1 MTTAAQMARLSEYS
15 HGGFSLNPA
24 SLIEAHMERSADES
38 TSLSSGI
45 YGGLLRMFSSFA
57 SGSGSTTG
65 TKPRQFGIT
74 INIENGT
81 CTVVKDFTSFE
92 KSWRI
97 QQGMPRSYVADEMQQ
112 SNDDAA
118 QIVESKGYIH
128 ELFWLKDTLDIGVS
142 GLAELFGV
150 TRKTV
155 YDWFDNSVPRRGGR
169 MWKIALLRNIL
180 EEVDSSKLPLLR
192 QVWDLPVGGEV
203 SLLDVVRS
211 GKDDAEEFRKNL
223 RTALQ
228 RLEPTLE
235 STKARNSRPSR
246 RPYGEAHTEDLLKS
260 L

>member
-1 MTTAAQMARLSEYS
+1 
-15 HGGFSLNPA
+15 
-24 SLIEAHMERSADES
+24 
-38 TSLSSGI
+38 
-45 YGGLLRMFSSFA
+45 
-57 SGSGSTTG
+57 
-65 TKPRQFGIT
+65 
-74 INIENGT
+74 
-81 CTVVKDFTSFE
+81 
-92 KSWRI
+92 
-97 QQGMPRSYVADEMQQ
+97 
-112 SNDDAA
+112 
-118 QIVESKGYIH
+118 
-128 ELFWLKDTLDIGVS
+128 
-142 GLAELFGV
+142 
-150 TRKTV
+150 
-155 YDWFDNSVPRRGGR
+155 